1 MGGIMLWIILVVIAM
16 IFMMKIIP
24 EMRMSQGKKKLEM
37 EGTMENG
44 SAQRA
49 TGGMQENR
57 RSITVSKWDHS
68 HKDLS
73 LKGLNNKLLDSQKM
87 SVFLDDKFAGEL
99 KSGQPVIAYMDE
111 REHKVQIMTYAKKQY
126 TVPAGSESYYAAY
139 FNEKLSI
146 VPAEDHFRD
155 ELIKFVLEMFK
166 GQGIKDRI
174 NDPNNRYH
182 SIDIDCT
189 NQEIYLNRVLNQGTN
204 LAQKLTGSDSEKIPY
219 AQIGLSP
226 VEAYTRL
233 PGYWYLTTEAVKEA
247 IMQDKEIDMEQ
258 GMGGLTYRTTHNL
271 Y

>member
-1 MGGIMLWIILVVIAM
+1 MTGIIFLLICWGIAYIVIA
-16 IFMMKIIP
+16 KVIP
-24 EMRMSQGKKKLEM
+24 EMRMSQGKKKMEM
-37 EGTMENG
+37 ESTTENE
-44 SAQRA
+44 SVQNSN
-49 TGGMQENR
+49 GGMKENR

-73 LKGLNNKLLDSQKM
+73 LKGLNNKLLDAQKM
-87 SVFLDDKFAGEL
+87 SVFLDDKFVGEL

-111 REHKVQIMTYAKKQY
+111 REHKVQIVTFVKKQY
-126 TVPAGSESYYAAY
+126 IVPAGNESYYAAY

-146 VPAEDHFRD
+146 VPSEDRFRD
-155 ELIKFVLEMFK
+155 ELIGFVLNMFK
-166 GQGIKDRI
+166 SQGIKDRI

-182 SIDIDCT
+182 SIDIDCG

-226 VEAYTRL
+226 IEEYTQL
-233 PGYWYLTTEAVKEA
+233 PGYWYMTTEAVKEA
-247 IMQDKEIDMEQ
+247 IMHDKDIDIEE
-258 GMGGLTYRTTHNL
+258 GMGGLTYRRTHDL